1 MLHETAIIAVAFAYL
16 GILFAIAYYADER
29 ADAGRSVIAS
39 PYIYSL
45 SLAVY
50 ATAWTFYGSVGRAA
64 SDGVGFLP
72 IYIGPTL
79 MIALWW
85 VVMRKI
91 LRISKQ
97 NRITSLADF
106 IASRYGKSALLGGL
120 VTVIAVI
127 GILPYISLQLKAVS
141 NSFTILVQYPAIVMP
156 GNAATLL
163 IRQDTAL
170 WVALIL
176 AAFTI
181 VFGTRHL
188 DAAEHHQGMV
198 AAIAFESLV
207 KLLAFLAVGVFV
219 TFGIYDGFG
228 DLFGRVAA
236 APKLRAMLAPLE
248 GAAGGYANWAWLTI
262 LSMMAIMFLPRQFQ
276 VAVIENLDAKHLNK
290 AIWLFPLYM
299 LAINVFVLP
308 IAFGGLL
315 RFPDGSVDADTF
327 VLTLP
332 MAEKHELLAL
342 LVFIGGLSA
351 ATGMVIVETI
361 ALSTMVCNDLVM
373 PVLLR
378 IRRLRLN
385 ERRDLTGLLLGI
397 RRGAIVLI
405 LLLGYLYFKLAG
417 EAYALVSIGLISFA
431 AVAQFAPAMFGGIF
445 WKGGTRT
452 GALCGLL
459 AGFAVWLYTLLLPA
473 LARSGWLPI
482 GIVDDGPF
490 GIELLRPLQLFGLT
504 GLDEISHAM
513 IWSMIAN
520 VGAYVIASLSVS
532 PGADEHR
539 QASLF
544 VDVFRHS
551 GEARGARFWRGT
563 ASVPDLY
570 NLLARFLGTAAAD
583 AAFGQYANAKGLKWP
598 DGQLVADA
606 ELVHYVE
613 VQLAGAIGASS
624 ARIMVA
630 AVVKE
635 EALTLDEVREI
646 LDEASQVVAYSH
658 RLEQKSRELETTSAE
673 LRAANERLTEL
684 DRLKDDFI
692 STVTHELRTPLTSI
706 RALSEILHDD
716 PELDR
721 RQRVKFLGIIIK
733 ESERLTRL
741 INQVLDLAKI
751 ESGNAEW
758 HSSELDLRELI
769 EEAAAAV
776 GPVIAEH
783 RIALAL
789 RLPDRVPAITADR
802 DRLMQVMLNLLSN
815 AVKFCDR
822 EAGRIT
828 IALTRQPDA
837 LRIDVVDNGPGIRR
851 EDQELIFQKFRQVGD
866 TLTEKPHGT
875 GLGLPI
881 SRQIVQHFG
890 GRLWVESGSGSGATF
905 SFTMPLG
912 SRTTGSVISAGDVN
926 AAGVAP

>member
-1 MLHETAIIAVAFAYL
+1 MLHSTAIIFTSFAYL
-16 GILFAIAYYADER
+16 GLLFAIAYYADQR
-29 ADAGRSVIAS
+29 ADAGRSVINS
-39 PYIYSL
+39 PYVYSL

-79 MIALWW
+79 IILLWW

-91 LRISKQ
+91 LRIAKR

-106 IASRYGKSALLGGL
+106 IASRYGKSAMLGGI

-141 NSFTILVQYPAIVMP
+141 NSFSILVQYPGIVMP
-156 GNAATLL
+156 AESGALP
-163 IRQDTAL
+163 IREDTAL
-170 WVALIL
+170 WVAMIL

-207 KLLAFLAVGVFV
+207 KLLAFLAVGAFV

-228 DLFGRVAA
+228 DLFARAA
-236 APKLRAMLAPLE
+236 AEPSMRAMMTPFE
-248 GAAGGYANWAWLTI
+248 GVAGGYANWAWLTI

-276 VAVIENLDAKHLNK
+276 VAVVENVDENHLKK
-290 AIWLFPLYM
+290 AVWLFPFYM

-315 RFPDGSVDADTF
+315 RFPGGTVDADTF

-332 MAEKHELLAL
+332 MAEKQELLAL

-361 ALSTMVCNDLVM
+361 ALSTMVCNDLLM

-378 IRRLRLN
+378 MRSLRLN

-405 LLLGYLYFKLAG
+405 LLLGYLYFRLAG

-431 AVAQFAPAMFGGIF
+431 AVAQFAPAMLGGIF
-445 WKGGTRT
+445 WKGGTRR
-452 GALCGLL
+452 GALYGLI
-459 AGFAVWLYTLLLPA
+459 AGFGVWLYTLLLPA

-482 GIVDDGPF
+482 GLLEHGPF
-490 GIELLRPLQLFGLT
+490 GIELLRPLQLFGLA
-504 GLDEISHAM
+504 GLDQITHAM
-513 IWSMIAN
+513 IWSMLAN
-520 VGAYVIASLSVS
+520 IGAYVAVSLSIS

-544 VDVFRHS
+544 VDVFSHT
-551 GEARGARFWRGT
+551 GEASGARFWRGT
-563 ASVPDLY
+563 ASAPELY
-570 NLLARFLGTAAAD
+570 HLLARFIGSEPATAAFDEFWRAR
-583 AAFGQYANAKGLKWP
+583 GLRWP
-598 DGQLVADA
+598 GDQLVADA
-606 ELVHYVE
+606 DLVHYVE
-613 VQLAGAIGASS
+613 VQLAGAIGAAS

-630 AVVKE
+630 SVAKE
-635 EALTLDEVREI
+635 EVLTVDEVRAI
-646 LDEASQVVAYSH
+646 LDEASQVVVYSH
-658 RLEQKSRELETTSAE
+658 RLEQKSRELEAATDE
-673 LRAANERLTEL
+673 LREANERLQEL
-684 DRLKDDFI
+684 DRLKDDFV

-706 RALSEILHDD
+706 RAFTEILLDD
-716 PELDR
+716 PDIHVE
-721 RQRVKFLGIIIK
+721 QRKKFLGILAK
-733 ESERLTRL
+733 EAERLTRL

-758 HSSELDLRELI
+758 AETRVDMRE
-769 EEAAAAV
+769 
-776 GPVIAEH
+776 VIADT
-783 RIALAL
+783 LAAMDQL
-789 RLPDRVPAITADR
+789 FREKAVRVEARLPDTVSPVTADL
-802 DRLMQVMLNLLSN
+802 DRMIQVMLNLLSN
-815 AVKFCDR
+815 AVKFS
-822 EAGRIT
+822 EGAKPLIE
-828 IALTRQPDA
+828 IALAEGDGC
-837 LRIDVVDNGPGIRR
+837 LRIDVRDNGCGIRP
-851 EDQELIFQKFRQVGD
+851 EDHEVVFSKFHQVGD
-866 TLTEKPHGT
+866 ALTGKPRGS
-875 GLGLPI
+875 GLGLHI
-881 SRQIVQHFG
+881 SRRIVERFG
-890 GRLWVESGSGSGATF
+890 GRMWVESRLGSGACF
-905 SFTMPLG
+905 SFTLP
-912 SRTTGSVISAGDVN
+912 TGAG
-926 AAGVAP
+926 P

>member
-1 MLHETAIIAVAFAYL
+1 MLHETAIVLTAFGYL
-16 GILFAIAYYADER
+16 GVLFAIAYYADER

-39 PYIYSL
+39 PYVYSL

-85 VVMRKI
+85 VVLRKI

-141 NSFTILVQYPAIVMP
+141 NSFTILVQYPEIVMP
-156 GNAATLL
+156 AKVGALS

-181 VFGTRHL
+181 AFGTRHL

-228 DLFGRVAA
+228 DVFARAA
-236 APKLRAMLAPLE
+236 AVPKLSAMLTPLE
-248 GAAGGYANWAWLTI
+248 GVAGGYTNWVWLTI

-276 VAVIENLDAKHLNK
+276 VAVIENVDEKHLNK

-315 RFPDGSVDADTF
+315 RFPDGSVDGDTF

-332 MAEKHELLAL
+332 MAEKHEFLAL

-361 ALSTMVCNDLVM
+361 ALSTMVCNDLLM

-378 IRRLRLN
+378 LRRLRLN

-431 AVAQFAPAMFGGIF
+431 AVAQFAPAILGGMF
-445 WKGGTRT
+445 WKGGARA
-452 GALCGLL
+452 GALCGLS

-473 LARSGWLPI
+473 LARSEWLPT
-482 GIVDDGPF
+482 GLLEQGPF
-490 GIELLRPLQLFGLT
+490 GIELLKPLQLFGLG
-504 GLDEISHAM
+504 GLDHISHAM

-520 VGAYVIASLSVS
+520 VGAYVVVSLCVS
-532 PGADEHR
+532 PSADEHR

-544 VDVFRHS
+544 VDVFRQT
-551 GEARGARFWRGT
+551 GEGGGARFWRGT

-570 NLLARFLGTAAAD
+570 SLLARFLGTASAD
-583 AAFGQYANAKGLKWP
+583 GAFRDYARSMGLNWP
-598 DGQLVADA
+598 DERLLADA

-613 VQLAGAIGASS
+613 VQLAGAIGAAS
-624 ARIMVA
+624 ARVMVA
-630 AVVKE
+630 SGAKE
-635 EALTLDEVREI
+635 EALTVDEVRDI
-646 LDEASQVVAYSH
+646 LDEASQVVVYSH
-658 RLEQKSRELETTSAE
+658 KLEQKSRELESATTE

-684 DRLKDDFI
+684 DRLKDDFV

-706 RALSEILHDD
+706 RALTEIL
-716 PELDR
+716 LDTPDVGAEER
-721 RQRVKFLGIIIK
+721 KKFLGIIAK
-733 ESERLTRL
+733 EAERLTRL

-751 ESGNAEW
+751 ESGKADWAQAHVDMKE
-758 HSSELDLRELI
+758 
-769 EEAAAAV
+769 
-776 GPVIAEH
+776 VIADT
-783 RIALAL
+783 LAAMDQL
-789 RLPDRVPAITADR
+789 FREKNIKVEARLPEKVSTVTVDLDRMI
-802 DRLMQVMLNLLSN
+802 QVMLNLLSN
-815 AVKFCDR
+815 AVKFCDS
-822 EAGRIT
+822 ASGRVEIVL
-828 IALTRQPDA
+828 AERSGG
-837 LRIDVVDNGPGIRR
+837 LRVDVRDNGRGISP
-851 EDQELIFQKFRQVGD
+851 EEHEAIFSKFHQVGD
-866 TLTEKPHGT
+866 TLTDKPHGS
-875 GLGLPI
+875 GLGLNI
-881 SRQIVQHFG
+881 SRQIVEHFG
-890 GRLWVESGSGSGATF
+890 GRMWVESRLGGGARF
-905 SFTMPLG
+905 SFTLP
-912 SRTTGSVISAGDVN
+912 TGTAT
-926 AAGVAP
+926 

>member
-1 MLHETAIIAVAFAYL
+1 MLHDTAIILTAFGYL
-16 GILFAIAYYADER
+16 GVLFAIAYYADER

-85 VVMRKI
+85 VVLRKI

-141 NSFTILVQYPAIVMP
+141 NSFTILVQYPEIVMP
-156 GNAATLL
+156 AKVGALS

-181 VFGTRHL
+181 AFGTRHL

-228 DLFGRVAA
+228 DLFGRAA
-236 APKLRAMLAPLE
+236 AEPKLRAMLTPLE
-248 GAAGGYANWAWLTI
+248 GVAGGYANWVWLTI

-276 VAVIENLDAKHLNK
+276 VAVIENVDEKHLNK

-332 MAEKHELLAL
+332 MAEKHESLAL

-378 IRRLRLN
+378 LRRLRLN

-431 AVAQFAPAMFGGIF
+431 AVAQFAPAILGGIF
-445 WKGGTRT
+445 WKGGTRA
-452 GALCGLL
+452 GALYGLL

-482 GIVDDGPF
+482 SLLDQGPF
-490 GIELLRPLQLFGLT
+490 GIELLKPLQLFGLA
-504 GLDEISHAM
+504 GLDQISHAM

-520 VGAYVIASLSVS
+520 VGAYVIGSLAAS
-532 PGADEHR
+532 PTADEHR

-544 VDVFRHS
+544 VDVFRQT
-551 GEARGARFWRGT
+551 GEAGGARFWRGT
-563 ASVPDLY
+563 ASAPDLY
-570 NLLARFLGTAAAD
+570 SVLARFLGTATAD
-583 AAFGQYANAKGLKWP
+583 SAFLEYASARGLTWP
-598 DGQLVADA
+598 DQRLIADA

-613 VQLAGAIGASS
+613 VQLAGAIGGAS
-624 ARIMVA
+624 ARVMVA
-630 AVVKE
+630 SVVKE
-635 EALTLDEVREI
+635 EALTIDEVREI
-646 LDEASQVVAYSH
+646 LDEASQVVVYSH
-658 RLEQKSRELETTSAE
+658 KLEQKSRELEAATAE
-673 LRAANERLTEL
+673 LREANKRLTEL
-684 DRLKDDFI
+684 DRLKDDFV

-706 RALSEILHDD
+706 RAFTEILLDD
-716 PELDR
+716 PEVETE
-721 RQRVKFLGIIIK
+721 QRKKFLGIITK
-733 ESERLTRL
+733 EAERLTRL

-751 ESGNAEW
+751 ESGKAEW
-758 HSSELDLRELI
+758 IESRVDMKEVISDTLAAMDQLFREKNI
-769 EEAAAAV
+769 KVEA
-776 GPVIAEH
+776 
-783 RIALAL
+783 
-789 RLPDRVPAITADR
+789 RLPEKVSKVTVDLDRMI
-802 DRLMQVMLNLLSN
+802 QVMLNLLSN
-815 AVKFCDR
+815 AVKFCNSANGWIEVALSER
-822 EAGRIT
+822 EGG
-828 IALTRQPDA
+828 
-837 LRIDVVDNGPGIRR
+837 LRVDVRDNGRGIDP
-851 EDQELIFQKFRQVGD
+851 EEHEAVFSKFHQVGD
-866 TLTEKPHGT
+866 TLTDKPHGS
-875 GLGLPI
+875 GLGLHI
-881 SRQIVQHFG
+881 SRQIVEHFG
-890 GRLWVESGSGSGATF
+890 GRMWVESTLGSGARF
-905 SFTMPLG
+905 SFTLP
-912 SRTTGSVISAGDVN
+912 TGVGL
-926 AAGVAP
+926 